1 MTVQE
6 VCNHHKHDSKGF
18 WLCPSICN
26 NMNITPRQYEYGI
39 DYQNIGSIPSELLNK
54 EVVKMFR
61 EDNAICIIWENE

>member
-6 VCNHHKHDSKGF
+6 VCNQHKHDSKGL
-18 WLCPSICN
+18 WLCPSICK
-26 NMNITPRQYEYGI
+26 NMNITPRQYKYGI

-61 EDNAICIIWENE
+61 EDNTICIIWKNE

>member
-6 VCNHHKHDSKGF
+6 VCDQHKHDSKGF

-39 DYQNIGSIPSELLNK
+39 DYQNIGSIPSELLN
-54 EVVKMFR
+54 
-61 EDNAICIIWENE
+61 

>member
-54 EVVKMFR
+54 EAVKMFR
-61 EDNAICIIWENE
+61 EDKTICIIWENG